1 MEKTL
6 EEQGDKMQKINLAHI
21 REWSTTGGWINFVVF
36 DAKST
41 AGNNEKL
48 LTQLTSQARANGL
61 QVDKSAL
68 AYATNGRLEFYGT
81 KDLVQYLSKSGLPQ
95 WTHSINV

>member
-1 MEKTL
+1 MKVS
-6 EEQGDKMQKINLAHI
+6 LAHI
-21 REWSTTGGWINFVVF
+21 RERSTTGGWIDFVVF

-41 AGNNEKL
+41 TNNNSQL
-48 LTQLTSQARANGL
+48 LSQLTSKARASGL
-61 QVDKSAL
+61 KVDKSAL
-68 AYATNGRLEFYGT
+68 AYNRNNRIEFYGT